1 MNLNDELRYYSIKFQ
16 FGTNSLTE
24 MLWPPV
30 CTITSVIPCYLFLC
44 DVPPRMLSA
53 KKRLSFKIQLLTTVW
68 RVSSP
73 IIPNERE
80 CEKTTTVTPC
90 TPIDSEADVALGRVT
105 PGNVWIQA
113 SYCEGKDAL
122 CIEITSDVAPQ
133 TQDFCFHYELSMVL
147 EDFLHKQRQNVY
159 LHWQKR
165 EGTHPM
171 VK

>member
-1 MNLNDELRYYSIKFQ
+1 MTSSVTTASNSNLAQIALLRCSDRLCVQLRPWPLAISSCVMCHRGYS
-16 FGTNSLTE
+16 
-24 MLWPPV
+24 M
-30 CTITSVIPCYLFLC
+30 
-44 DVPPRMLSA
+44 RR
-53 KKRLSFKIQLLTTVW
+53 KRLSCKIQLLTTVS

-90 TPIDSEADVALGRVT
+90 TAIDSEADVALGRVR

-147 EDFLHKQRQNVY
+147 GDFLHKQRQNVY

>member
-90 TPIDSEADVALGRVT
+90 TAIDSEADVALGRVR

-147 EDFLHKQRQNVY
+147 EIFFTNNDRMFIYIDK
-159 LHWQKR
+159 KR